1 MFWHYSKAKRA
12 GDLPKRI
19 VSDPYDIL
27 HLKERRITPTAN
39 LPPNIYRSPSPGA
52 LFFIT
57 KRTESKNS
65 PYPSG
70 RETRADRLFAFLDQL
85 RRSISA
91 RVFTPENSVEQ
102 ACEY

>member
-19 VSDPYDIL
+19 VSDTYDIFLKSDASPLPQIFHLISIDL
-27 HLKERRITPTAN
+27 HLPV
-39 LPPNIYRSPSPGA
+39 PSSSSQGVPKVQI
-52 LFFIT
+52 LLIRQVE
-57 KRTESKNS
+57 KRE
-65 PYPSG
+65 PI
-70 RETRADRLFAFLDQL
+70 AFLDQL